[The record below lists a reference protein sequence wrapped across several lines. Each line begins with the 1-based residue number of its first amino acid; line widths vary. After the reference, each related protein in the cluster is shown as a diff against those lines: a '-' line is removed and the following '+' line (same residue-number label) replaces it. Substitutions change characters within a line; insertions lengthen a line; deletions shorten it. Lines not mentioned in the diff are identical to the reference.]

1 VFLLNSVDFFAE
13 IFIRLMVLVR
23 MPLIGSGTLS
33 SIILPME
40 KDAMTLYMKS
50 FFKLWNLD
58 VGLDILLVLGDGRDI
73 SGTVVQ
79 SWGRMLDERR
89 GGGKVVVAVAVGFL
103 LFLLDSLICENT
115 TSELVALLSCN

>member
-1 VFLLNSVDFFAE
+1 
-13 IFIRLMVLVR
+13 
-23 MPLIGSGTLS
+23 
-33 SIILPME
+33 ME